1 MDLFFS
7 LSGLMLTGFRLV
19 VGAIVAAASPTAPPQ
34 PDVTPPAVERPAE
47 TSPESQPTDYDN
59 WL

>member
-7 LSGLMLTGFRLV
+7 LSGLILTGFRLV
-19 VGAIVAAASPTAPPQ
+19 VAIVAAASPTAPPQ
-34 PDVTPPAVERPAE
+34 PDVTPPAVERRAE